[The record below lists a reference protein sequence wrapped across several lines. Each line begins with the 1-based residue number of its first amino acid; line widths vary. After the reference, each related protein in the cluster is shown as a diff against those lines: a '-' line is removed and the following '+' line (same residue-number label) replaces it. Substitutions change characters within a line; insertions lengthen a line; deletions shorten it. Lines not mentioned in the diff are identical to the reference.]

1 MVDLIIGSQ
10 MVAHLPPLI
19 QGNPTSF
26 GKLIMDANS
35 THTTNVCS
43 CGVPPSEWQLL
54 EDTVKKGP
62 L

>member
-1 MVDLIIGSQ
+1 
-10 MVAHLPPLI
+10 
-19 QGNPTSF
+19 
-26 GKLIMDANS
+26 MDANS

-62 L
+62 LSVEGI